1 MYGERVGTDNS
12 DSVPWRGDTVVSG
25 FSDGRFALGT
35 FVPAAIFVYLI
46 SRKLKIRRYMG
57 RYVNKKLKISWN
69 EELAEHYGI
78 VLSKAGYQVEK
89 YGDDGSD
96 EGSLD
101 FGCEITPV
109 EGKTI
114 KQAIVLYGVVLDS
127 KGRIICRSDS
137 CRLYAENFYVEK
149 LWSTGMCVNLKK
161 LSEIKV
167 YIEAL

>member
-1 MYGERVGTDNS
+1 
-12 DSVPWRGDTVVSG
+12 
-25 FSDGRFALGT
+25 
-35 FVPAAIFVYLI
+35 
-46 SRKLKIRRYMG
+46 MG

-114 KQAIVLYGVVLDS
+114 KQDIVLYGVVLDS

-137 CRLYAENFYVEK
+137 CRLYAKDFYIEK

-161 LSEIKV
+161 LSEIKI

>member
-1 MYGERVGTDNS
+1 
-12 DSVPWRGDTVVSG
+12 
-25 FSDGRFALGT
+25 
-35 FVPAAIFVYLI
+35 
-46 SRKLKIRRYMG
+46 MG
-57 RYVNKKLKISWN
+57 L
-69 EELAEHYGI
+69 
-78 VLSKAGYQVEK
+78 
-89 YGDDGSD
+89 D

-114 KQAIVLYGVVLDS
+114 KQDIVLYGVVLDS

-137 CRLYAENFYVEK
+137 CRLYAENFYIEK

-161 LSEIKV
+161 LSEIKI

>member
-1 MYGERVGTDNS
+1 
-12 DSVPWRGDTVVSG
+12 
-25 FSDGRFALGT
+25 
-35 FVPAAIFVYLI
+35 
-46 SRKLKIRRYMG
+46 MG

-89 YGDDGSD
+89 YGDDESG
-96 EGSLD
+96 EGSSD

-114 KQAIVLYGVVLDS
+114 KQDVVLDS

-137 CRLYAENFYVEK
+137 CRLYAENFYIEK

-161 LSEIKV
+161 LSGIKI